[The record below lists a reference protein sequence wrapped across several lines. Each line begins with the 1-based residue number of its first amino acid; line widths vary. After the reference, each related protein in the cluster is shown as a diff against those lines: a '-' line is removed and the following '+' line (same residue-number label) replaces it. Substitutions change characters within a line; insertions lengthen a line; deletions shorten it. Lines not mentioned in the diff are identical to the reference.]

1 MIRAIALILS
11 LALAFAQT
19 PAQAPPDT
27 VIRINVNLVQV
38 DATVTDS
45 QGKPVKDLKA
55 EDFQILQDGKPQVI
69 TNFTYVNIAPG
80 TPDAAPKARVSVA
93 NGSVPA
99 PPPPP
104 TRVNLAKVRR
114 TIALVVDD
122 LGLSFTSTAY
132 VRSALKKFVDQEMQ
146 PGDLVAIIRTGAGIG
161 ALQQFTADKRQLY
174 AAIDRVKFNA
184 IGRVGISS
192 FEPLGSDNG
201 DAAMNQ
207 ERSSIMS
214 AGTLGAIRYVVDG
227 LRELTGRKSVLL
239 FSENLKLFNADG
251 MDQRVMD
258 EVRRLTD
265 AANRASVVIY
275 SIDPRGLQYTGPT
288 AADNTSGMTAQQ
300 ISEVSSNR
308 SQEIFNSQDGMV
320 LLANQTGGL
329 FLHNTND
336 IAGAVHKVM
345 QDSEGYY
352 LIGYH
357 PEASTFDARTGQP
370 KFHRVQVRV
379 KRAGL
384 HVRSRN
390 GFFGTSDREATP
402 IPRTPQQQILHALTS
417 PFNSG
422 SIHVR
427 LTGLFSYAAKTGSY
441 LNSMLYIDA
450 KDLKFE
456 EEPDDWHKAVLE
468 IVAVTFGDNGQAID
482 STGRTYT
489 MRIKGEAYQAA
500 LNSGFVYTMHHVV
513 KKPGAYQMRVAL
525 RDDGSQQLGSASQFV
540 EVPDVHKGRLTLSSL
555 LVKEDT
561 ESALAKKAD
570 ETQAPEGAEGH
581 NTENPNGSAAVRIFR
596 RGKGLV
602 YACQVLN
609 AQTGPGNQA
618 NLELRTRL
626 FHDGKQIYE
635 GKPMPLDSKSQP
647 DPKHLV
653 AAGAMKLGQGMQP
666 GDYVLQVIVTDKLA
680 KDKYSV
686 STQSMDF
693 EIQ

>member
-1 MIRAIALILS
+1 MIRSVALILS

-19 PAQAPPDT
+19 PSQMPPDT

-45 QGKPVKDLKA
+45 KGRPVTDLKA
-55 EDFQILQDGKPQVI
+55 GDFQILQDNKPQVI
-69 TNFTYVNIAPG
+69 TNFSYVNLHPGSTETAP
-80 TPDAAPKARVSVA
+80 PLRAAAAK
-93 NGSVPA
+93 GSVPA

-104 TRVNLAKVRR
+104 ARLDLNKVRR

-122 LGLSFTSTAY
+122 LGLSFTSTVY
-132 VRSALKKFVDQEMQ
+132 VRAALKKFVDQEMQ

-192 FEPLGSDNG
+192 FEPLSPNPTDPVVT
-201 DAAMNQ
+201 Q

-214 AGTLGAIRYVVDG
+214 AGTLGAIRYVVNG
-227 LRELTGRKSVLL
+227 LHELTGRKEVVL

-251 MDQRVMD
+251 ADDRVM
-258 EVRRLTD
+258 EAVRRLTD

-275 SIDPRGLQYTGPT
+275 SIDPRGLEYFGPT
-288 AADNTSGMTAQQ
+288 AADDTSGMSARQ
-300 ISEVSSNR
+300 ISAVASNR
-308 SQEIFNSQDGMV
+308 SKEVYNSQDGLV
-320 LLANQTGGL
+320 LLAQQTGGL
-329 FLHNTND
+329 FLHNSND
-336 IAGAVHKVM
+336 ISGSIHKVM

-357 PEASTFDARTGQP
+357 PETGTFDARTGQP

-379 KRAGL
+379 LRAGL
-384 HVRSRN
+384 QVRSRN

-402 IPRTPQQQILHALTS
+402 TPRTPQQQILNALTS

-422 SIHVR
+422 TIHMR
-427 LTGLFSYAAKTGSY
+427 LTGLFSYTAKTGAY

-450 KDLKFE
+450 RDLKFE
-456 EEPDDWHKAVLE
+456 DEPDGWHKAVLE
-468 IVAVTFGDNGQAID
+468 ILAATFGDNGQPID
-482 STGRTYT
+482 TTGKTYT
-489 MRIKGEAYQAA
+489 LRIKGEAYQHA
-500 LNSGFVYTMHHVV
+500 LQSGFVYTLHHPV

-525 RDDGSQQLGSASQFV
+525 RDAGSEQLGSASQFV

-555 LVKEDT
+555 IVKEDT
-561 ESALAKKAD
+561 GAAPPTDAAD
-570 ETQAPEGAEGH
+570 AAEGH
-581 NTENPNGSAAVRIFR
+581 STDNPNGSPAVRIFR
-596 RGKGLV
+596 RGKGLM

-618 NLELRTRL
+618 NLELHTRI

-635 GKPMPLDSKSQP
+635 GKPMPLDLKGQT

-653 AAGAMKLGQGMQP
+653 AAGAMKLGEGMQP
-666 GDYVLQVIVTDKLA
+666 GDYVLQIIVTDKLA
-680 KDKYSV
+680 REKYA
-686 STQSMDF
+686 TAAQSMDF
-693 EIQ
+693 ELQ